1 MRSSTLK
8 KFTAKPNSKTE
19 AAKKL
24 RTILFSRLIF
34 VVFLL
39 LIQFAVYLFIALRLQ
54 HYEVYFFGTSVVIS
68 ILFLLYLVNTPG
80 KNEFKLAWILPVLVV
95 PIAAI
100 IFYFMYKYNQGGIW
114 LKRKLK
120 KLREGSNEYL
130 ASENDEIKI
139 ADTCPEVKDIAYY
152 LYKYGTA
159 PCYKD
164 NETEYFSCGEDFF
177 EDLIDELL
185 KAKKFIFFE
194 FFIVEPCQIMD
205 RLLEIL
211 SQKVKEGVEVRL
223 LFDSIGSISFSSN
236 LLRYYFT
243 SYGISSKVWLKFI
256 PVFNTGLN
264 NRDHR
269 KIISI
274 DNKVAFTGGI
284 NITDEYAN
292 IVQKRFNYWKDAGLK
307 IKGPAVRSFT
317 LMFLEQWNVQN
328 RKNVA
333 CENFERFVEKKAV
346 LENSTKAK
354 NKKTVSKNEL
364 VIPYGDDAYNGEEI
378 AENVYKYILNKAQ
391 KKVRIMTPYVIIDN
405 SLFDDIVFT
414 VSRGVQVE
422 IIVPAFYDHFIS
434 FCVGRTYIKNLIEKG
449 VKVFAYEKGFVHS
462 KVMTA
467 DEKFGTVGSVNL
479 DYRSFYHHFECG
491 AFLYNIDSVKAAE
504 KDFDE
509 TKNYCTEITIEN
521 YKNTKWY
528 IRAVG
533 WLFRIVGPLL

>member
-19 AAKKL
+19 AAQKL

-39 LIQFAVYLFIALRLQ
+39 LIQFAIYLFISLKLQ
-54 HYEVYFFGTSVVIS
+54 RYEVYFLGTSVVIS
-68 ILFLLYLVNTPG
+68 IVFLLYLVNTPG

-164 NETEYFSCGEDFF
+164 NETKYFSCGEDFF
-177 EDLIDELL
+177 EDLIDELS
-185 KAKKFIFFE
+185 KAKRFIFFE

-414 VSRGVQVE
+414 VSRGVEVE

-491 AFLYNIDSVKAAE
+491 AFLYNTDSVKAAE

-509 TKNYCTEITIEN
+509 TKKYCTEITIEN

>member
-19 AAKKL
+19 AAQKL

-34 VVFLL
+34 VVILL

-54 HYEVYFFGTSVVIS
+54 HYEVYFLGTSVVIS
-68 ILFLLYLVNTPG
+68 IVFLLYLVNTPG

-120 KLREGSNEYL
+120 KLREDSKDFL
-130 ASENDEIKI
+130 PDENDEIKT
-139 ADTCPEVKDIAYY
+139 AESCPEVKDIAYY
-152 LYKYGTA
+152 LYKYGTS

-164 NETEYFSCGEDFF
+164 NETKYFSCGEDFF
-177 EDLIDELL
+177 EDLIDELS
-185 KAKKFIFFE
+185 KAKRFIFFE

-328 RKNVA
+328 RKKLP
-333 CENFERFVEKKAV
+333 CENFERFVDKKAV

-354 NKKTVSKNEL
+354 NRKSVSKNEL

-491 AFLYNIDSVKAAE
+491 AFLYNTDSVKAAE

>member
-8 KFTAKPNSKTE
+8 KFKAKPNSKTE

-39 LIQFAVYLFIALRLQ
+39 LIQFAIYLFISLKLQ
-54 HYEVYFFGTSVVIS
+54 RYEVYFLGTSVVVS
-68 ILFLLYLVNTPG
+68 IVFLLYLVNRPG

-120 KLREGSNEYL
+120 KLRKDVKDYL
-130 ASENDEIKI
+130 PLESDEIKI
-139 ADTCPEVKDIAYY
+139 AETCPEVKDLAYY
-152 LYKYGTA
+152 LYKYGSS

-164 NETEYFSCGEDFF
+164 NETKYFSCGEDFF
-177 EDLIDELL
+177 EDLIDELS
-185 KAKKFIFFE
+185 KAKRFIFFE

-328 RKNVA
+328 RKKMP
-333 CENFERFVEKKAV
+333 CENFERFVDKKAI

-354 NKKTVSKNEL
+354 NKKSVSKNEL

-414 VSRGVQVE
+414 VSRGVEVE

-479 DYRSFYHHFECG
+479 DYRSFFHHFECG
-491 AFLYNIDSVKAAE
+491 AFLYNTDSIKAAE

-521 YKNTKWY
+521 YKNIKWY